1 MTDQPCSSPEAR
13 QLDFW
18 LGDWD
23 LTWPAEQTGG
33 EAGETQTGAN
43 HITRLF
49 GQCVIEEDF
58 ATDDGAFLGRSLS
71 VFDEAAALWRQTWVD
86 NSGGYI
92 ALTGGKDGEHFEL
105 HTEPAERDGRLV
117 VNRMVFS
124 EITTDSLLWS
134 WQTSPDD
141 GATWRDLW
149 TIDYRR
155 RA

>member
-1 MTDQPCSSPEAR
+1 MTDRPCSSPEAG

-18 LGDWD
+18 LGGWD
-23 LTWPAEQTGG
+23 LSWPAEQTGG
-33 EAGETQTGAN
+33 NAGETATGSN
-43 HITRLF
+43 RIERLF
-49 GQCVIEEDF
+49 GQCVIEENF
-58 ATDDGAFLGRSLS
+58 ATDDAQFLGRSLS
-71 VFDEAAALWRQTWVD
+71 VFDEAAGLWRQTWVD
-86 NSGGYI
+86 SSGGYI
-92 ALTGGKDGEHFEL
+92 ALTGGKDGEDFEL
-105 HTEPAERDGRLV
+105 RTDPADRDGRLV

-155 RA
+155 RV